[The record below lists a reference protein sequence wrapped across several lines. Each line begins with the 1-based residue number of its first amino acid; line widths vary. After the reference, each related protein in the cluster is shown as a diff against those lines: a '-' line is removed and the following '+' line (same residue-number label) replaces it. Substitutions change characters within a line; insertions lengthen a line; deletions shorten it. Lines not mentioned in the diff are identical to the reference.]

1 MPLTPL
7 YFVIYT
13 FCGISDVLDGWI
25 ARHMGAASDLVA
37 RLDSIGDLFFY
48 TVMIIQLLPILWQLL
63 PGAFW
68 VLLGGSELLL
78 SFAQVEEICGLP
90 IDHSFLNCKKEL
102 LAYGWQVKKISLKQQ
117 TVALEKLEG

>member
-1 MPLTPL
+1 MSKFSPLWE
-7 YFVIYT
+7 Y
-13 FCGISDVLDGWI
+13 
-25 ARHMGAASDLVA
+25 VA
-37 RLDSIGDLFFY
+37 G
-48 TVMIIQLLPILWQLL
+48 QQ
-63 PGAFW
+63 GK
-68 VLLGGSELLL
+68 ELLL

>member
-1 MPLTPL
+1 MSKFLPLWE
-7 YFVIYT
+7 Y
-13 FCGISDVLDGWI
+13 
-25 ARHMGAASDLVA
+25 VA
-37 RLDSIGDLFFY
+37 G
-48 TVMIIQLLPILWQLL
+48 QQ
-63 PGAFW
+63 
-68 VLLGGSELLL
+68 GSELLL